1 MSIFDC
7 CKSEKILVIG
17 DLMLDYYY
25 HGSVSRISPEAPVP
39 VVKLEKEDYRAG
51 GAANVCVNLAA
62 VGAAASVCGV
72 IGNDY
77 YGRKLIELLNSN
89 QIDTDGIVVSN
100 NYSTMVKKRV
110 IGNKQQIARLDFNDD
125 EKPSLEDIEKL
136 KINIDKS
143 LNKIK
148 VLIISDYNKGVC
160 IEEII
165 QYAIQKARNLG
176 IVTIVDPKNKVW
188 TKYRNSDYITPNFI
202 EYNEALNF
210 KIENNNKDIENTSKD
225 LLKKYDIKNILLT
238 RSEKGISLI
247 NNESIVHF
255 SEIAKEVFDV
265 SGAGDTVNAT
275 FGYLIANDFPQE
287 ECARLANIAGTIVVG
302 KAGTATVTLEEIELY
317 INKEMKNTLQNKV
330 YTLNELNVLIKIWR
344 DNNESIAFTN
354 GCFDII
360 HRGHITSLYESSKFA
375 NHLIVGLNSDRSVK
389 ALKGEKRPIV
399 SENDRAFVL
408 SAFDFIDAIII
419 FDEDTPENVLK
430 HIRPDVL
437 LKGGDYKIDDIAGRQ
452 YANKVEI
459 INFVDGYS
467 STNIINKSM
476 LGDV

>member
-1 MSIFDC
+1 MRIFDS

-51 GAANVCVNLAA
+51 GAANVCVNLATL
-62 VGAAASVCGV
+62 GATTFVCGV
-72 IGNDY
+72 VGNDY

-89 QIDTDGIVVSN
+89 QIDTNGIVASDDYN
-100 NYSTMVKKRV
+100 TMVKKRV

-125 EKPSLEDIEKL
+125 EKPIPDDMKKL
-136 KINIDKS
+136 KNNIDKY
-143 LNKIK
+143 LPKVK

-160 IEEII
+160 IEEIT
-165 QYAIQKARNLG
+165 QYAVQKANDLG
-176 IVTIVDPKNKVW
+176 IITIVDPKNKIW
-188 TKYRNSDYITPNFI
+188 TKYKDADYITPNFV
-202 EYNEALNF
+202 EYSEALNF
-210 KIENNNKDIENTSKD
+210 KIENINKDIENTSKK
-225 LLKKYDIKNILLT
+225 LLKKYGIKNILLT
-238 RSEKGISLI
+238 RSEKGVSLI
-247 NNESIVHF
+247 NNNSIVHF
-255 SEIAKEVFDV
+255 SESAKEVFDV

-275 FGYLIANDFPQE
+275 FGYLIANDFSQE

-317 INKEMKNTLQNKV
+317 INNKEIKNDLRSKV
-330 YTLNELNVLIKIWR
+330 YTLNELGTLIKIWR

-399 SENDRAFVL
+399 NENDRAFVL

-419 FDEDTPENVLK
+419 FDEDTPENILK
-430 HIRPDVL
+430 YIKPDVL
-437 LKGGDYKIDDIAGRQ
+437 LKGGDYKKEDIAGRQ
-452 YANKVEI
+452 YANRVEL

-467 STNIINKSM
+467 STEIIDKF
-476 LGDV
+476 

>member
-1 MSIFDC
+1 MRIFDS

-51 GAANVCVNLAA
+51 GAANVCVNLATL
-62 VGAAASVCGV
+62 GATTFVCGV
-72 IGNDY
+72 VGNDY

-89 QIDTDGIVVSN
+89 QIDTNGIVTSDDYN
-100 NYSTMVKKRV
+100 TMVKKRV

-125 EKPSLEDIEKL
+125 EKPIPDDMKKL
-136 KINIDKS
+136 KNNIDKY
-143 LNKIK
+143 LPKVK

-160 IEEII
+160 IEEIT
-165 QYAIQKARNLG
+165 QYAVQKANDLG
-176 IVTIVDPKNKVW
+176 IITIVDPKNKIW
-188 TKYRNSDYITPNFI
+188 TKYKDADYITPNFV
-202 EYNEALNF
+202 EYSEALNF
-210 KIENNNKDIENTSKD
+210 KIENINKDIENTSKK
-225 LLKKYDIKNILLT
+225 LLKKYGIKNILLT
-238 RSEKGISLI
+238 RSEKGVSLI
-247 NNESIVHF
+247 NNNSIVHF
-255 SEIAKEVFDV
+255 SESAKEVFDV

-275 FGYLIANDFPQE
+275 FGYLIANDFSQE

-317 INKEMKNTLQNKV
+317 INNKEIKNDLRSKV
-330 YTLNELNVLIKIWR
+330 YTLNELGTLIKIWR

-399 SENDRAFVL
+399 NENDRAFVL

-419 FDEDTPENVLK
+419 FDEDTPENILK
-430 HIRPDVL
+430 YIKPDVL
-437 LKGGDYKIDDIAGRQ
+437 LKGGDYKKEDIAGRQ
-452 YANKVEI
+452 YANRVEL

-467 STNIINKSM
+467 STEIIDKF
-476 LGDV
+476 